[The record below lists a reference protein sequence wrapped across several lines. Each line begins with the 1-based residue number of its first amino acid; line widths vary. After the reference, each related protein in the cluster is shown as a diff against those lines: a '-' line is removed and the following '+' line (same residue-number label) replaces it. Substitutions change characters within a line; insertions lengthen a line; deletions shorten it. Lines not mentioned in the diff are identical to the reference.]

1 VVGGIY
7 NYGIGV
13 FTSGNYV
20 CQGNPSTTN
29 VISYVILGCCLTV
42 AFWLYPAYFEKHQED
57 IAKNYEDEIAEWEK
71 EHPDHEF
78 SQEDYKYE
86 VNA

>member
-1 VVGGIY
+1 
-7 NYGIGV
+7 
-13 FTSGNYV
+13 
-20 CQGNPSTTN
+20 
-29 VISYVILGCCLTV
+29 
-42 AFWLYPAYFEKHQED
+42 LYPAYFEKHQED
-57 IAKNYEDEIAEWEK
+57 IAKNYEEEIAEWEK